1 MITLYKYVNDREQNL
16 RSVVIMTLVKKKKM
30 SLLIEVNKFN
40 YQRNILG
47 KSYKMMFSR
56 FIIEQFDFTFQAS
69 LYT

>member
-1 MITLYKYVNDREQNL
+1 
-16 RSVVIMTLVKKKKM
+16 M
-30 SLLIEVNKFN
+30 SFLIEVNKFN

-69 LYT
+69 FYT

>member
-16 RSVVIMTLVKKKKM
+16 RSVVIMTLVKKKM

-69 LYT
+69 FYT

>member
-69 LYT
+69 FYT

>member
-16 RSVVIMTLVKKKKM
+16 RSVVIMTLVKKKM